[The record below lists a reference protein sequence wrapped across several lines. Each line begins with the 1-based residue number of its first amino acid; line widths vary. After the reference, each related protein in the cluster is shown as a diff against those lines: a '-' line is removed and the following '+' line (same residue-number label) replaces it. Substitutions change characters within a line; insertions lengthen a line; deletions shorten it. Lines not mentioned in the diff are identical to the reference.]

1 MGLSAHPCNFS
12 GPNNLDSLATV
23 GLGPTVLTG
32 PSKVLTGRFS
42 CYSMFHQG
50 FPANKLDISSEEKAN
65 RVEVWPNGSFS
76 VTNSMTQNSS

>member
-12 GPNNLDSLATV
+12 GPNNLDSLDTV
-23 GLGPTVLTG
+23 GLGPTFLTG
-32 PSKVLTGRFS
+32 PSKVSTGRFS
-42 CYSMFHQG
+42 CYGMFH
-50 FPANKLDISSEEKAN
+50 PANKADISSEEKAN